1 MPEFA
6 NVIVDISHERLDR
19 TFQYRIPERLK
30 DRLQPGSRVRI
41 PFGGGNRMIEGY
53 VTELTDRA
61 EYEPDRMKEIGE
73 IAGGGLAVESELI
86 ALAGW
91 IKEHYGSTMIQA
103 LKTVMPVK
111 DRVKEKEER
120 WAVSYTHLDV
130 YKRQVQTPP
139 AGSPLSEPC

>member
-53 VTELTDRA
+53 VTELTD
-61 EYEPDRMKEIGE
+61 G
-73 IAGGGLAVESELI
+73 AGN
-86 ALAGW
+86 
-91 IKEHYGSTMIQA
+91 
-103 LKTVMPVK
+103 
-111 DRVKEKEER
+111 
-120 WAVSYTHLDV
+120 
-130 YKRQVQTPP
+130 P
-139 AGSPLSEPC
+139 AGEA